1 MPSASDFVLAS
12 CQATLFTPVAEVS
25 AVRLLTKL
33 LPDWGDRFDADPLV
47 LPLPEAAPREVPRLM
62 LHSRSEEWKC
72 EIASGRMNL
81 IWQKT
86 VRATEPSSLAERYGM
101 LIPLLAQYA
110 AALESRVGRLAA
122 VTSRYMEHTS
132 PARFLASHFCKEQ
145 WLPAVLNRPDD
156 FELHAHKV
164 FLLAGRFQ
172 VNSWVRNKTGVLSLP
187 GDEAQRPIVLAE
199 QDLNTL
205 AEEQATRSF
214 SADETAAFFRASAAG
229 FDDAL
234 RLYYPPDGRP

>member
-25 AVRLLTKL
+25 ATRLLTKL
-33 LPDWGDRFDADPLV
+33 LPDWVDRFDADPMA
-47 LPLPEAAPREVPRLM
+47 LPLPESVPKEVPRLV

-86 VRATEPSSLAERYGM
+86 TRAAEPIDLAERYRM
-101 LIPLLAQYA
+101 LIPLLEQYC

-122 VTSRYMEHTS
+122 VVSRYLEHRS
-132 PARFLASHFCKEQ
+132 PGRYLASHFCKEH
-145 WLPAVLNRPDD
+145 WLQAPLNRPDD
-156 FELHAHKV
+156 FELHAHEV
-164 FLLAGRFQ
+164 FLLGGQFH
-172 VNSWVRNKTGVLSLP
+172 VNSWVRHKTGLLNLP
-187 GDEAQRPIVLAE
+187 GEEAQAPIVLAE
-199 QDLNTL
+199 QDFNTL
-205 AEEQATRSF
+205 AEEQATRHF
-214 SADETAAFFRASAAG
+214 AIDEIGGFFQAAALG

-234 RLYYPPDGRP
+234 RLYYPPGARA